1 MSYTHEALQLL
12 LESQVKA
19 AERDNHIQNALNRI
33 EKQIYDLSKEI
44 RSKERDADM
53 TDEQKCI
60 VELYQFIDDLTE
72 KARKKDSKVMDMF
85 RGGRIGGADKYQ
97 GMPSIVRIRDSLLE
111 KHEQVIRDS
120 FKAKEVEDYE
130 NQTAHREC

>member
-1 MSYTHEALQLL
+1 
-12 LESQVKA
+12 
-19 AERDNHIQNALNRI
+19 
-33 EKQIYDLSKEI
+33 
-44 RSKERDADM
+44 M

-97 GMPSIVRIRDSLLE
+97 GMPPIVRIRDNLLE
-111 KHEQVIRDS
+111 KHGQVIHNS
-120 FKAKEVEDYE
+120 FKAKEIG
-130 NQTAHREC
+130 